1 MKKRVLYLIMC
12 VFAFTAVSAQINSVA
27 IVGAGIEADGWP
39 GQANNPGPLDKYQM
53 TSTDG
58 ENWKIDNL
66 TLVGGGVKFRANNAW
81 GGAGF
86 EWAGP
91 FPTGT
96 GTSTGDINAVAGTYN
111 ITLNTT
117 TGVYNFEGGPAIA
130 VVKLVGTATV
140 AEGTTMVTGDGSVYK
155 VTSTFTEGTL
165 QFDIDGALVGGT
177 GYPTGNADADTNFIP
192 VPAGTYTVTFDLSTG
207 DYSFAFPLISI
218 TGAGVG
224 GWGVDTDLTTV
235 DGVTY
240 TINGLVIAASGDP
253 LSSAVK
259 FRQDHDWTV
268 AWGGAAWPTGT
279 ADGSDIPA
287 VDGTY
292 NVTFNIVTGEYNFG
306 TLSTKGFSSAN
317 FKVYPN
323 PTQNVWNFTSASE
336 RIESVKIVDV
346 LGKNVMTVSP
356 KSNNASVDATILTK
370 GIYFA
375 KIATAKAT
383 ETIKLMKN

>member
-58 ENWKIDNL
+58 VNWKIDNL

-96 GTSTGDINAVAGTYN
+96 GTSTGDITAIAGTYN

-117 TGVYNFEGGPAIA
+117 TGVYNFDGGAPIS

-140 AEGTTMVTGDGSVYK
+140 AEGVTMTTGDGSIYK

-192 VPAGTYTVTFDLSTG
+192 VPAGTYTVTFDLGTG
-207 DYSFAFPLISI
+207 DYNFKFPIISI

-224 GWGVDTDLTTV
+224 GWGVDTNLTTV

-240 TINGLVIAASGDP
+240 TVNGLVIAASGDP

-259 FRQDHDWTV
+259 FRQDNAWAV
-268 AWGGAAWPTGT
+268 SWGGAAWPSGT

-306 TLSTKGFSSAN
+306 TLSTKGFSTAN

-346 LGKNVMTVSP
+346 LGKNVLTVSP
-356 KSNNASVDATILTK
+356 KSNNVSVDATILTK

>member
-96 GTSTGDINAVAGTYN
+96 GTSTGDISAVAGTYN

-117 TGVYNFEGGPAIA
+117 TGVYNFEGGAPIA

-224 GWGVDTDLTTV
+224 GWGVDTDLTTT

-253 LSSAVK
+253 LSSVVK
-259 FRQDHDWTV
+259 FRQDHAWTV
-268 AWGGAAWPTGT
+268 SWGGAAWPTGT

-292 NVTFNIVTGEYNFG
+292 NVTFNIVTGAYDFG

>member
-1 MKKRVLYLIMC
+1 
-12 VFAFTAVSAQINSVA
+12 
-27 IVGAGIEADGWP
+27 
-39 GQANNPGPLDKYQM
+39 
-53 TSTDG
+53 
-58 ENWKIDNL
+58 
-66 TLVGGGVKFRANNAW
+66 
-81 GGAGF
+81 
-86 EWAGP
+86 
-91 FPTGT
+91 
-96 GTSTGDINAVAGTYN
+96 
-111 ITLNTT
+111 
-117 TGVYNFEGGPAIA
+117 
-130 VVKLVGTATV
+130 
-140 AEGTTMVTGDGSVYK
+140 VYK
-155 VTSTFTEGTL
+155 VTSTFTAGTL

-177 GYPTGNADADTNFIP
+177 GYPTGNAGSDTEFIP

-259 FRQDHDWTV
+259 FRQDHAWTV
-268 AWGGAAWPTGT
+268 AWGGAAWPSGT
-279 ADGSDIPA
+279 VDGSDIPA

-292 NVTFNIVTGEYNFG
+292 NVTFNIVTGAYDFG

-356 KSNNASVDATILTK
+356 KSNNVSVDGSSLTK

>member
-39 GQANNPGPLDKYQM
+39 GQANNPGPEDKYQM

-96 GTSTGDINAVAGTYN
+96 GTSTGDISAVAGTYN

-130 VVKLVGTATV
+130 VVKLVGTATA

-155 VTSTFTEGTL
+155 VTSTFTAGTL
-165 QFDIDGALVGGT
+165 QFDIDGALFGGT
-177 GYPTGNADADTNFIP
+177 TYPTGNADADTNFIP
-192 VPAGTYTVTFDLSTG
+192 VPAGTYTVTFDLVTG
-207 DYSFAFPLISI
+207 DYSFAFPVISI

-253 LSSAVK
+253 ASSAVK
-259 FRQDHDWTV
+259 FRQDHAWTV
-268 AWGGAAWPTGT
+268 SWGGSAWPTGT

-292 NVTFNIVTGEYNFG
+292 NVTFNIVTGAYDFG

-323 PTQNVWNFTSASE
+323 PTQNVWNFTSTND

-356 KSNNASVDATILTK
+356 KSNNVSVDGSSLTK

>member
-1 MKKRVLYLIMC
+1 MKKRVLYLFVA
-12 VFAFTAVSAQINSVA
+12 VFMLSFGAKAADPVVSIT
-27 IVGAGIEADGWP
+27 GAGVGGW
-39 GQANNPGPLDKYQM
+39 GVDTDL
-53 TSTDG
+53 TTTDG
-58 ENWKIDNL
+58 VTYTISG
-66 TLVGGGVKFRANNAW
+66 LVIAPTDGSTEVKFRQDHDWAVNWGAATFPSGIGVA
-81 GGAGF
+81 GGANI
-86 EWAGP
+86 P
-91 FPTGT
+91 
-96 GTSTGDINAVAGTYN
+96 AVAGTWDVTFN
-111 ITLNTT
+111 IT
-117 TGVYNFEGGPAIA
+117 TGAYSFEGGPVLS
-130 VVKLVGTATV
+130 VVKLVGTATA

-155 VTSTFTEGTL
+155 VTSTFTAGTL

-177 GYPTGNADADTNFIP
+177 GYPTGNAGSDTEFIP

-253 LSSAVK
+253 ASSAVK
-259 FRQDHDWTV
+259 FRQDHAWTV
-268 AWGGAAWPTGT
+268 AWGGAAWPSGT
-279 ADGSDIPA
+279 ADGFDIPA

-323 PTQNVWNFTSASE
+323 PTQNVWNFTSAND
-336 RIESVKIVDV
+336 RIETVRIVDV

-356 KSNNASVDATILTK
+356 KSNNVSVDGSSLTK

>member
-1 MKKRVLYLIMC
+1 MKKRVLYLFVA
-12 VFAFTAVSAQINSVA
+12 VFMLSFGAKAADPVVSIT
-27 IVGAGIEADGWP
+27 GAGVGGW
-39 GQANNPGPLDKYQM
+39 GVDTDL
-53 TSTDG
+53 TTTDG
-58 ENWKIDNL
+58 VTYTISG
-66 TLVGGGVKFRANNAW
+66 LVIAPTDGSTEVKFRQDHDWPINWGAATFPSGIGTN
-81 GGAGF
+81 GGANI
-86 EWAGP
+86 P
-91 FPTGT
+91 
-96 GTSTGDINAVAGTYN
+96 AVAGTWDVTFN
-111 ITLNTT
+111 IT
-117 TGVYNFEGGPAIA
+117 TGAYSFEGGPVLS
-130 VVKLVGTATV
+130 VVKLVGTATA

-155 VTSTFTEGTL
+155 VTSTFTAGTL
-165 QFDIDGALVGGT
+165 QFDIDGALVGGAT
-177 GYPTGNADADTNFIP
+177 YPTGNAGSDAEFIP

-224 GWGVDTDLTTV
+224 GWGVDTDLTTT

-253 LSSAVK
+253 LSSVVK
-259 FRQDHDWTV
+259 FRQDHAWTV
-268 AWGGAAWPTGT
+268 SWGGAAWPTGT
-279 ADGSDIPA
+279 ADGNNIPA

-292 NVTFNIVTGEYNFG
+292 NVSFNIVTGEYNFG

>member
-1 MKKRVLYLIMC
+1 MKKRVLYLFVA
-12 VFAFTAVSAQINSVA
+12 VFMLSFGAKAADPVVSIT
-27 IVGAGIEADGWP
+27 GAGVGGW
-39 GQANNPGPLDKYQM
+39 GVDTDL
-53 TSTDG
+53 TTTDG
-58 ENWKIDNL
+58 VTYTISG
-66 TLVGGGVKFRANNAW
+66 LVIAPTDGSTEVKFRQDHDWVVNWGAAAFPSGIGTN
-81 GGAGF
+81 GGANI
-86 EWAGP
+86 P
-91 FPTGT
+91 
-96 GTSTGDINAVAGTYN
+96 AVAGTWDVTFN
-111 ITLNTT
+111 IT
-117 TGVYNFEGGPAIA
+117 TGAYSFEGGPVLS
-130 VVKLVGTATV
+130 VVKLVGTATA

-155 VTSTFTEGTL
+155 VTSTFTAGTL

-177 GYPTGNADADTNFIP
+177 GYPTGNAGSDTEFIP
-192 VPAGTYTVTFDLSTG
+192 VPAGTYTVTFDLGTG

-253 LSSAVK
+253 ASSVVK
-259 FRQDHDWTV
+259 FRQDHAWTV
-268 AWGGAAWPTGT
+268 SWGGSAWPTGT

-323 PTQNVWNFTSASE
+323 PTQNVWNFTSTND
-336 RIESVKIVDV
+336 RIETVRIVDV